1 MLQVP
6 SGALLWLR
14 MSGGR
19 HSSWPTVIGAGLA
32 IGSIVSA
39 VTDQVLVNLLG
50 VAGFGALL
58 PGLISL
64 PVFLSAVRPSGRYRI
79 VHTAQSFEVVMVSL
93 SASLFLLAWGNED
106 VSLAVAAA
114 AMALAGLFFASLP
127 RDGQTSR
134 SERIRSAMLVAMCVG
149 ALVAASP
156 STQIPDGTPE
166 KYRDITLG
174 SDDQVKSEQLSI
186 ALATRGFESNSAAVS
201 LPIRFHGLSLAWV
214 GGMTIAGNDSPF
226 TQTLHIVPLS
236 VLASIGFLVYHLLS
250 LIGASH
256 RVGLVGILMSIVAAN
271 PDGSLRVIH
280 AVTTSNVT
288 PLLWIIMPMVVLVHQ
303 DSQPQQ
309 SSTSRYL
316 LIAVIPSAVIL
327 GKGPYGVV
335 VACGLVAVLTA
346 LVVNRPRHSE
356 NRKLMVSLVI
366 GLMLQGVSYMLFLR
380 AELTDSFEI
389 GLQSSRFPS
398 PLPFRFTSDPGTRHL
413 VEGSIVFGVFLVLRF
428 LPLVGSGL
436 RKLSQLPGLFAVGGA
451 VGGMLSFVVYQS
463 DGTMLGSETYFLNAA
478 LFITGCFGVYVCFH
492 QMNLKVA
499 VAAAVLTAILFAVAG
514 GLRASGGVGGRD
526 FVLIGSATIVLGLLA
541 MYEPLRWFNMRML
554 GSFLIISTGLF
565 GIVRT
570 PLVDSSEMT
579 VASSVS
585 AEELEVFAWIR
596 QNTPKSALFVTNR
609 QLCSEIVSCGF
620 NGMPTATAFTQR
632 AFVIE
637 GLRTLT
643 PASMWGG
650 PPPSLLLPMVRETES
665 VLEYLAGTR
674 DSTQVKTSAQWAL
687 VYLDELNSVENMS
700 NGILRYMSESRRI
713 GVFEL
718 ALSS

>member
-1 MLQVP
+1 
-6 SGALLWLR
+6 
-14 MSGGR
+14 
-19 HSSWPTVIGAGLA
+19 
-32 IGSIVSA
+32 
-39 VTDQVLVNLLG
+39 
-50 VAGFGALL
+50 
-58 PGLISL
+58 
-64 PVFLSAVRPSGRYRI
+64 
-79 VHTAQSFEVVMVSL
+79 
-93 SASLFLLAWGNED
+93 
-106 VSLAVAAA
+106 
-114 AMALAGLFFASLP
+114 
-127 RDGQTSR
+127 
-134 SERIRSAMLVAMCVG
+134 
-149 ALVAASP
+149 
-156 STQIPDGTPE
+156 
-166 KYRDITLG
+166 
-174 SDDQVKSEQLSI
+174 
-186 ALATRGFESNSAAVS
+186 
-201 LPIRFHGLSLAWV
+201 
-214 GGMTIAGNDSPF
+214 
-226 TQTLHIVPLS
+226 
-236 VLASIGFLVYHLLS
+236 
-250 LIGASH
+250 
-256 RVGLVGILMSIVAAN
+256 
-271 PDGSLRVIH
+271 
-280 AVTTSNVT
+280 
-288 PLLWIIMPMVVLVHQ
+288 
-303 DSQPQQ
+303 
-309 SSTSRYL
+309 
-316 LIAVIPSAVIL
+316 
-327 GKGPYGVV
+327 
-335 VACGLVAVLTA
+335 
-346 LVVNRPRHSE
+346 
-356 NRKLMVSLVI
+356 
-366 GLMLQGVSYMLFLR
+366 
-380 AELTDSFEI
+380 
-389 GLQSSRFPS
+389 
-398 PLPFRFTSDPGTRHL
+398 
-413 VEGSIVFGVFLVLRF
+413 
-428 LPLVGSGL
+428 
-436 RKLSQLPGLFAVGGA
+436 
-451 VGGMLSFVVYQS
+451 MLSFVVYQS

-620 NGMPTATAFTQR
+620 NGMPTATAFTQQ

-687 VYLDELNSVENMS
+687 VCLDELNSVENMS